1 MSVYDNETKIYPDL
15 KPTDPQVESRTSR
28 LNKLSEIEAF
38 FLDKIEKCE
47 QKAQKIKRS
56 ITILCIADTSLIT

>member
-1 MSVYDNETKIYPDL
+1 MSVYDNEPKIYPDL
-15 KPTDPQVESRTSR
+15 KPTDPQVEPQTYR

-47 QKAQKIKRS
+47 QKAKKIKRS

>member
-15 KPTDPQVESRTSR
+15 KPTDPQVESQTSR
-28 LNKLSEIEAF
+28 LNKFSEIEAF

-47 QKAQKIKRS
+47 QKAKKIKRS

>member
-1 MSVYDNETKIYPDL
+1 MSVCDNETKIYTDL
-15 KPTDPQVESRTSR
+15 NPTDPQVEPQTYR

-47 QKAQKIKRS
+47 QKAKKIKRS